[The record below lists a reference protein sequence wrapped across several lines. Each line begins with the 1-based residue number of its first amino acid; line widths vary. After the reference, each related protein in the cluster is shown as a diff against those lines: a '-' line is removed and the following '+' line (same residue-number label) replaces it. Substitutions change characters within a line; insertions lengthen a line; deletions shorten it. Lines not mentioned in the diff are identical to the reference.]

1 MMENVFLMTCLIGG
15 GLVICGY
22 MLGRSHGYNSAS
34 VQVTSELFENKLAD
48 PMEVLRFYANQGN
61 ATAQV
66 TLEKLNAERKAK
78 FNEKVKDDAT
88 D

>member
-1 MMENVFLMTCLIGG
+1 MENVFLMTCLIGG
-15 GLVICGY
+15 GLVVCGY
-22 MLGRSHGYNSAS
+22 MLGRSHGYSSAS
-34 VQVTSELFENKLAD
+34 AQVTTELFQNKLAD

-61 ATAQV
+61 EKAQL